1 MLGVVAAL
9 GGAGALQL
17 RAIRAPVAQDPATR
31 PVVDL
36 AVPAAPPVQTPSAE
50 EETGRTSSSAPMV
63 RSDRMTRT
71 PAHSRR
77 TPPRAARLA
86 KVGRPEGARAR
97 SADRSARARQAA
109 GSPGQGDRIA
119 PATRNDAHAVAGGE
133 TSSRASD
140 PAPTAIA
147 APPVPGSPH
156 TAPSPAA
163 PSAASPAPSVLT
175 APVPISLDPPR
186 HPMAWRVIVEPPGLV
201 AEARREHIT
210 ARVRLRLLVR
220 ADGTVGAVE
229 VAASSGRADLD
240 AAAAASARAWRF
252 APARRDGE
260 PVESRVLIWVA
271 FVLEP

>member
-17 RAIRAPVAQDPATR
+17 RATRPPVVQDPAIR

-36 AVPAAPPVQTPSAE
+36 AVPAAAPVQTPSAE
-50 EETGRTSSSAPMV
+50 EETGRTSSSAPTLQ
-63 RSDRMTRT
+63 SDQMTRP

-77 TPPRAARLA
+77 TPPRAGRFAN
-86 KVGRPEGARAR
+86 VGPAEGARGRPPDA
-97 SADRSARARQAA
+97 SAPARQA
-109 GSPGQGDRIA
+109 GSPGQGDRIS
-119 PATRNDAHAVAGGE
+119 PATPNDARTVPGAE
-133 TSSRASD
+133 TSPGASD

-147 APPVPGSPH
+147 VPPVLGSPGP
-156 TAPSPAA
+156 TPPPAA
-163 PSAASPAPSVLT
+163 PSAGSPAPSVLT
-175 APVPISLDPPR
+175 PPVALILDPPR
-186 HPMAWRVIVEPPGLV
+186 HPLAWRVIVEAPGLV
-201 AEARREHIT
+201 AEARPEHIT

-220 ADGTVGAVE
+220 ADGTVGATE